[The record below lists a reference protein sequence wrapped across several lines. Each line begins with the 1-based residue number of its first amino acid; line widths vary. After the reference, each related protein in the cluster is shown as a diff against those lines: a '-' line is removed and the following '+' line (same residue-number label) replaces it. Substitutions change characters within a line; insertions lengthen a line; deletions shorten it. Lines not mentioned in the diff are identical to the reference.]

1 MLNDLTARVSIG
13 APAHLWGEPDTM
25 RAVEERALREHEL
38 IVAAITEGRA
48 DDADALARAHGTIDF
63 GHITTAMRRAGVL
76 TE

>member
-1 MLNDLTARVSIG
+1 
-13 APAHLWGEPDTM
+13 M